1 MDIMDPIVSALLAF
15 FDAHDP
21 GPAAT
26 SAYRT
31 LRKLLLHL
39 DGEPNGVPNGVPDH
53 LRQLEADPGSLS
65 RRDSLRRALLE
76 AGAAGHA
83 AVGEAAA
90 ALLSLSCPATPVM
103 APAEFALAPGQNYA
117 VVPVWFATDRAAT
130 GETAPSRQFGGA
142 RAPLSYGHCEI
153 SIPREHRMGELE
165 SRSLLRLEF
174 RDNPAKH
181 VVLLKTEL
189 QERDAFF
196 ATLAE
201 RLGASPGGHALLFVH
216 GYNVSFEDAARRTGQ
231 MAYDLGF
238 DGAPVFY
245 SWPSQASL
253 AGYLEDEANIEWS
266 QANLTAFLRDFLG
279 RTTAA
284 NIYLIAHS
292 MGNRALTRAL
302 AALFAEQ
309 AQAAGRIRE
318 IILTAPDIDA
328 DVFRRDIVPALAGT
342 ANPITLYASSE
353 DIALAASKR
362 IHGYPRAG
370 DTGSGLVVMDGVE
383 TIDAT
388 GVDTSFIKHSYFAE
402 RRSTLG
408 DMFYLINNNAR
419 AAERFG
425 LQFQAAGRYWTF
437 KK

>member
-1 MDIMDPIVSALLAF
+1 MAQLA
-15 FDAHDP
+15 
-21 GPAAT
+21 
-26 SAYRT
+26 
-31 LRKLLLHL
+31 
-39 DGEPNGVPNGVPDH
+39 
-53 LRQLEADPGSLS
+53 ADPGSLS
-65 RRDSLRRALLE
+65 RRDSLARALLM
-76 AGAAGHA
+76 AGAAGDA
-83 AVGEAAA
+83 KLDEAAA
-90 ALLSLSCPATPVM
+90 ALLSLATAAMPVT
-103 APAEFALAPGQNYA
+103 AAAEFALAARKNYA
-117 VVPVWFATDRAAT
+117 MVPVWFATDRQAT
-130 GETAPSRQFGGA
+130 GETAPARQFGTA
-142 RAPLSYGHCEI
+142 RAAVSYGRCEI

-181 VVLLKTEL
+181 VLLLKTEL
-189 QERDAFF
+189 QQREAFF
-196 ATLAE
+196 TDLGR
-201 RLGASPGGHALLFVH
+201 RLRASPPGHALLFVH

-253 AGYLEDEANIEWS
+253 SGYLEDEANIEWS
-266 QANLTAFLRDFLG
+266 QANLGLFLRDFLQ
-279 RTTAA
+279 RTDATH
-284 NIYLIAHS
+284 IYLIAHS

-302 AALFAEQ
+302 AQVLAEQ
-309 AQAAGRIRE
+309 PQAAARIRE

-328 DVFRRDIVPALAGT
+328 DVFRRDIVPALAGA

-370 DTGSGLVVMDGVE
+370 DSGSGMVVMDGVE

-388 GVDTSFIKHSYFAE
+388 GVDTSFIKHSYFAS

-408 DMFYLINNNAR
+408 DMYYLINNNTR
-419 AAERFG
+419 AADRFG